1 VVADQLIPGSTGADL
16 ADTVVAA
23 PAAGHLGHRTM
34 ISNRVSNRSGPGDA
48 SVGSLAL
55 ASTDPLAGVVESVGR
70 SGVAT
75 IQIPMT
81 GAKNEGFLALAVVDH
96 TVAWGHC
103 HLLAAAGCLAN
114 GCGLTNHTPGYSAD
128 GLSGLE
134 I

>member
-16 ADTVVAA
+16 ADTVAA
-23 PAAGHLGHRTM
+23 ALAAGHLGHQTM
-34 ISNRVSNRSGPGDA
+34 TSNRVSSCPGPGDE
-48 SVGSLAL
+48 SVGPLAL
-55 ASTDPLAGVVESVGR
+55 ASTDPLAVVMESVGR

-81 GAKNEGFLALAVVDH
+81 GAENEGSLALAVVDH

-103 HLLAAAGCLAN
+103 YLLAAAGCLAN